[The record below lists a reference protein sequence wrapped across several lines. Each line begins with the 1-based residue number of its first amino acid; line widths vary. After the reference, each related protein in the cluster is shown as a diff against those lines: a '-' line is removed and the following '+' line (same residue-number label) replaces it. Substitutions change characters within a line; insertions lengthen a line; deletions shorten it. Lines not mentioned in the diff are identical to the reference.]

1 MNYFEIDFAVLRA
14 LSRRDGMSA
23 DALLTEMGR
32 IVGWMATPEGI
43 ASSLAVLEA
52 DGYVTVEA
60 TDRILTAR
68 SRAFLTDKGRGAT
81 VLRGLAKLFSS
92 KRWKAWDKMEHGFCQ
107 LPRPAVAPYALD
119 RASFAAWKES
129 PACYESSR
137 FWLIT
142 DTGDGSYSI
151 SFSNHYQEP
160 NEDGLTD
167 DLSTLYDL
175 DGLRRFLHDM
185 ADTAL
190 LFAESAKSRKVLLSG
205 AERAYVMTFAFVV
218 DEEGYSVMRITA
230 APVLFNRQRFVGK
243 RDSDLDYAQCGDNV
257 LSATLNLTKQLIG
270 LIGCTLRSR
279 PDLLDEEL
287 GEKADQLYEI
297 YS

>member
-1 MNYFEIDFAVLRA
+1 MTFYEIDFAVLQA

-23 DALLTEMGR
+23 DALLTEMGS

-52 DGYVTVEA
+52 DEYVTVEA
-60 TDRILTAR
+60 TNRMLTAQ
-68 SRAFLTDKGRGAT
+68 SRAFLTDKGREVT
-81 VLRGLAKLFSS
+81 TIRGFAKLFSS
-92 KRWKAWDKMEHGFCQ
+92 KRWKGWDKMEHGFCK
-107 LPRPAVAPYALD
+107 LPRPAVKPYELD
-119 RASFAAWKES
+119 RTSFAAWTES
-129 PACYESSR
+129 PACYESFR
-137 FWLIT
+137 FWQIT
-142 DTGDGSYSI
+142 NTGDGSYSM
-151 SFSNHYQEP
+151 SFRNHYHEP
-160 NEDGLTD
+160 DEEGSTGDLTIPC
-167 DLSTLYDL
+167 DL
-175 DGLRRFLHDM
+175 DGLRRIFRDM

-218 DEEGYSVMRITA
+218 DDEGYSVMRITA

-257 LSATLNLTKQLIG
+257 LSATLNLTNQLIG
-270 LIGCTLRSR
+270 TIGCTLRSR
-279 PDLLDEEL
+279 PDLLDEDL
-287 GEKADQLYEI
+287 SEKANKLYEI